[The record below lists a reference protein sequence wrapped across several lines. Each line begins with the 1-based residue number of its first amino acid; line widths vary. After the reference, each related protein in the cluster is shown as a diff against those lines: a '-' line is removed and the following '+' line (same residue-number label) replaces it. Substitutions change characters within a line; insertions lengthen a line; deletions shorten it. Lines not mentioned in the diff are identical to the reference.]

1 MVSCFSKNAIS
12 CRNSGSGI
20 LSHNDVQG
28 NLQPS
33 RSDLRKVVMLDAS
46 EKPTPPH
53 LSVLPSPFQS
63 RSWVLPGIQ
72 PVSSENSGYLF
83 ESKRRSAE
91 ASKQNHAKGN
101 RVYKFLDF
109 AATFVDNMYFFFAGS
124 TILNSQLHGIS
135 YFPVQYVECRSRL
148 APVPPCRPATACLQ
162 PYGSSSHCRW
172 SCLGEILKTSALT
185 ESLILPSGW
194 ERNMPMSN
202 S

>member
-1 MVSCFSKNAIS
+1 MNQPFGRISDDKSQVQYATLQLLESEMVSCFSKNAIS

-109 AATFVDNMYFFFAGS
+109 AATFVDNMYCFFCGVNHFELPTPWNFIFPS
-124 TILNSQLHGIS
+124 T
-135 YFPVQYVECRSRL
+135 VCR
-148 APVPPCRPATACLQ
+148 
-162 PYGSSSHCRW
+162 
-172 SCLGEILKTSALT
+172 
-185 ESLILPSGW
+185 
-194 ERNMPMSN
+194 M
-202 S
+202 